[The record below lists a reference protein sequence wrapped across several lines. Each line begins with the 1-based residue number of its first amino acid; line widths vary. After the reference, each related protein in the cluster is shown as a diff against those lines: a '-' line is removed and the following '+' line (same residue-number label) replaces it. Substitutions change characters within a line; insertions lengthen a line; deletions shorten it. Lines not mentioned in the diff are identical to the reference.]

1 MDDFEQM
8 VIADVKHMMK
18 SSQINKNKLAER
30 FITLLLIRIVN
41 LIEIKPIFGKPLI

>member
-8 VIADVKHMMK
+8 VIADMKHMMK
-18 SSQINKNKLAER
+18 SSQINKNELAER

-41 LIEIKPIFGKPLI
+41 LIEIKPIFGKPVI